1 MENRKN
7 AIAIFLLLGIIWG
20 SNFIYMKWAAEL
32 ISPLQVVLLR
42 VLFGFIPVFLYASYK
57 KVIKIEH
64 LKYIFHFFIMSLLGA
79 TLYYFYFVK
88 ASSLLLS
95 GVTGA
100 LSGSIPLF
108 TFLIAIL
115 FIKEEKLDKRIYG
128 ILVGIIGVVLISK
141 PFETNIFEANI
152 EGIIDIILGSLIV
165 GSSFVYAKKFV
176 APLKIHFAALTTYQL
191 AFSLIT
197 LFFITDLNS
206 ITNIATNLNVLF
218 GTIIGLGLLGTGLAF
233 ILYYYIINNLGAVAA
248 SSTTYLPPIVA
259 LIIGY
264 AFIGE
269 DIDIIDCIG
278 TILIFIGIFIV
289 NRKK

>member
-20 SNFIYMKWAAEL
+20 SNFIYMKWASEL

-57 KVIKIEH
+57 RVIKFKH
-64 LKYIFHFFIMSLLGA
+64 LKYFFHFFIMSLLGA
-79 TLYYFYFVK
+79 TLYYYYFVK

-128 ILVGIIGVVLISK
+128 ILVGIVGVVLISK
-141 PFETNIFEANI
+141 PFESNIFEANI

-165 GSSFVYAKKFV
+165 GSSFVYAKKFI

-191 AFSLIT
+191 GFSLIT
-197 LFFITDLNS
+197 LFFITNLNG
-206 ITNIATNLNVLF
+206 ITNITTNLNVLI
-218 GTIIGLGLLGTGLAF
+218 GTIVGLGLLGTGLAF

-264 AFIGE
+264 VFVGE

-289 NRKK
+289 NKRK